1 MNPKP
6 SRRTLNPLSEIHSSV
21 DLKPFITYS
30 RWFPHYYKLISASII
45 HSCNLRLVSAI
56 RFIYLFWESM
66 NSIFFIT
73 EFILVFFFVFTYVDI
88 SLGVVV
94 VQVSR
99 NHCSSCL
106 FFEKSCSSC
115 FVHFTL
121 YNAEAIFWK
130 YTIYLWTT
138 KEWLDSIIIVFF
150 LERAASSIEYWWCLW
165 YGVSCKNDCVE
176 KYRRYEYF
184 LFCNRLGV

>member
-1 MNPKP
+1 M
-6 SRRTLNPLSEIHSSV
+6 
-21 DLKPFITYS
+21 
-30 RWFPHYYKLISASII
+30 
-45 HSCNLRLVSAI
+45 
-56 RFIYLFWESM
+56 
-66 NSIFFIT
+66 
-73 EFILVFFFVFTYVDI
+73 FFVFTYVDI

-150 LERAASSIEYWWCLW
+150 WKELQVPLNTDDVSGMVCL
-165 YGVSCKNDCVE
+165 VKMTA
-176 KYRRYEYF
+176 
-184 LFCNRLGV
+184 